1 VRFDEILQAH
11 AFMQTERPP
20 LLWEADTD
28 DERFLPM
35 LGEMIVIGLGRGN
48 ALADLVL
55 AVTNVVVQE
64 DSEEDEDE
72 PTWLEP
78 GEYVAV
84 TVKGPG
90 ADWTDDVWRAGE
102 GPTRGL
108 LVNVGPRADDAGAV
122 YAYTRDLGERG
133 GAVTV
138 FLARLAAD

>member
-1 VRFDEILQAH
+1 MRFDEILRAH

-28 DERFLPM
+28 DERFVPM

-48 ALADLVL
+48 ELADLVL
-55 AVTNVVVQE
+55 AVSNVTV
-64 DSEEDEDE
+64 EEDAEQDE
-72 PTWLEP
+72 GEGSWLDP
-78 GEYVAV
+78 GDYVAV

-90 ADWTDDVWRAGE
+90 RWADDVWRAGE

-122 YAYTRDLGERG
+122 CAYTRDLGDG
-133 GAVTV
+133 GSVTA
-138 FLARLAAD
+138 FLRRLLPQG